1 MGLLSSRTFRQI
13 ATGALTGIEEKRE
26 DMRNRIDTYREKAVN
41 KKNEIQKK
49 YNEYYDEEKANINT
63 FKTVATAAGD
73 DYLPALNSFVGT
85 DPSRLSIFDRMN
97 ANEIRTELDKYKDA
111 APADTGFI
119 QSRQESLKLK
129 ESELNQNLQDQVG
142 LFKGTSTLFTRDI
155 EDRGVKDI
163 QAEAGTLESQRLKT
177 DFTAGAGIGIKTNLK
192 LSEVQNNFSIYD
204 NYFMDKLDALGNK
217 TGERIINPQFA
228 DNVAQI
234 DKQADTLIDNG
245 FGGNRT
251 QAIAE
256 IVEMMNN
263 PSYRGDALQ
272 FLNNAVDGSPIL
284 LDTEEAFSAAIENR
298 DIKLMENLI
307 KDLENRNR
315 PDEVKMYTDRL
326 EQFKKDEANLS
337 AETIKQRALEGSTD
351 TITGGIQVAKDK
363 KEESDKLVDFQV
375 DKLKFKK
382 EYRDIL
388 PYREWSALSEDKV
401 KEIYDKL
408 DKERG
413 VKKSKALSTEGLSES
428 DAAVVD
434 KINTAL
440 GLS

>member
-1 MGLLSSRTFRQI
+1 
-13 ATGALTGIEEKRE
+13 
-26 DMRNRIDTYREKAVN
+26 
-41 KKNEIQKK
+41 
-49 YNEYYDEEKANINT
+49 
-63 FKTVATAAGD
+63 
-73 DYLPALNSFVGT
+73 
-85 DPSRLSIFDRMN
+85 MN

-119 QSRQESLKLK
+119 QSRQERLKLK

-177 DFTAGAGIGIKTNLK
+177 DFTAGAGIGLKTSLK

-204 NYFMDKLDALGNK
+204 NYYMDKLDALGNK
-217 TGERIINPQFA
+217 TGERMINPQFA

-284 LDTEEAFSAAIENR
+284 LDTEEAFSDAIEKRN
-298 DIKLMENLI
+298 ITLMENLI

-326 EQFKKDEANLS
+326 EQFKEDEANLS
-337 AETIKQRALEGSTD
+337 AETIKERALEGSTD

-375 DKLKFKK
+375 DKPKFKK

-388 PYREWSALSEDKV
+388 PYREWSGLSEDKV

-408 DKERG
+408 DKEKG
-413 VKKSKALSTEGLSES
+413 VEKSKALTTEGLNES
-428 DAAVVD
+428 DAAFID
-434 KINTAL
+434 RLNTTL

>member
-375 DKLKFKK
+375 DKPKFKK

>member
-13 ATGALTGIEEKRE
+13 ATGALTGIEEKRN
-26 DMRNRIDTYREKAVN
+26 DMRDRIDTYREKAVN

-49 YNEYYDEEKANINT
+49 YNAYYDEEKENINT

-119 QSRQESLKLK
+119 QSRQERLKLK

-204 NYFMDKLDALGNK
+204 NYYMDKLDKLGNK
-217 TGERIINPQFA
+217 TGERMINPQFA

-272 FLNNAVDGSPIL
+272 FLNNAVDGSPVL
-284 LDTEEAFSAAIENR
+284 EDTEEAFSAAIENR
-298 DIKLMENLI
+298 DITTMENLI

-315 PDEVKMYTDRL
+315 PDEVKLYKDRL
-326 EQFKKDEANLS
+326 EQFKEDEANLS
-337 AETIKQRALEGSTD
+337 AEEVKERALSGEED
-351 TITGGIQVAKDK
+351 TK
-363 KEESDKLVDFQV
+363 SDKIIDFQV
-375 DKLKFKK
+375 DKPKFRK
-382 EYRDIL
+382 EYKDIL
-388 PYREWSALSEDKV
+388 PRSEWSDLSEDKV
-401 KEIYDKL
+401 REIYKL
-408 DKERG
+408 IDEGKYTKPKKEEPKQEER
-413 VKKSKALSTEGLSES
+413 KPLTTEGLSDS
-428 DAAVVD
+428 DAAFID
-434 KINTAL
+434 RLNTTL

>member
-13 ATGALTGIEEKRE
+13 ATGALTGIEEKRN
-26 DMRNRIDTYREKAVN
+26 DMRDRIDTYREKAVN

-49 YNEYYDEEKANINT
+49 YNAYYDEEKENINT

-119 QSRQESLKLK
+119 QSRQERLKLK

-177 DFTAGAGIGIKTNLK
+177 DFTAGAGIGLKTSLK

-204 NYFMDKLDALGNK
+204 NYYMDKLDALGNK
-217 TGERIINPQFA
+217 TGERMINPQFA

-272 FLNNAVDGSPIL
+272 FLNNAVDGSPVL
-284 LDTEEAFSAAIENR
+284 EDTEEAFSAAIENR
-298 DIKLMENLI
+298 DITTMENLI

-315 PDEVKMYTDRL
+315 PDEVKLYKDRL
-326 EQFKKDEANLS
+326 EQFKEDEANLS
-337 AETIKQRALEGSTD
+337 AEEVKERALSGEED
-351 TITGGIQVAKDK
+351 TK
-363 KEESDKLVDFQV
+363 SDKIIDFQV
-375 DKLKFKK
+375 DKPKFRK
-382 EYRDIL
+382 EYKDIL
-388 PYREWSALSEDKV
+388 PRSEWSDLSEDKV
-401 KEIYDKL
+401 REIYKL
-408 DKERG
+408 IDEGKYTKPKKEEPKQEER
-413 VKKSKALSTEGLSES
+413 KPLTTEGLSDS
-428 DAAVVD
+428 DAAFID
-434 KINTAL
+434 RLNTTL